1 MPSMVFISH
10 SSKDQATADAIC
22 SHLESAGINCWIG
35 PLEIAVESDWTHW
48 MEE

>member
-22 SHLESAGINCWIG
+22 KHLESAGIELTEVESPQGSGARRIG
-35 PLEIAVESDWTHW
+35 P
-48 MEE
+48 

>member
-22 SHLESAGINCWIG
+22 KHLESAGIE
-35 PLEIAVESDWTHW
+35 LTKVESPHGTGVSRI
-48 MEE
+48 EP